1 MLVTCPSF
9 SDEDGKIVYEVEKR
23 YSEFKNTYLAVKD
36 FIPADYKFPNK
47 SIFNNSA
54 QFTKERRLRG
64 FEELLHH
71 MQRAE
76 NVREELHSFL
86 ELDYNIA
93 KNRTKQINLHQSRTA
108 SAVSTASVQSETD
121 LSVAS
126 TVASS
131 SHNEPLPSHV
141 NALAAKKD
149 QLSTSSGLPDEMR
162 VRKSL
167 QAVSQYLISK
177 ENESE
182 AHLKHASPASHRSSG
197 VSVDDMIRQNP
208 KVYLFFAAKVSALTY
223 VIVVLLGVVDISNAA
238 SSQII
243 LTLLALFLLVLLL
256 RIRYERHVATKANQT
271 TTAAPGDVR
280 RASAAAAHK
289 KNM

>member
-1 MLVTCPSF
+1 MTYPLF

-93 KNRTKQINLHQSRTA
+93 KNRTKQINLHQNRTA

-126 TVASS
+126 VASS

-238 SSQII
+238 LSQII

-256 RIRYERHVATKANQT
+256 RIRYERHVATKT
-271 TTAAPGDVR
+271 TTAALGDVR
-280 RASAAAAHK
+280 RASAAAADK